1 MTGYTTDLEQTTTTN
16 EDFRHVLYTG
26 EHAQLVAMTLR
37 PGEDIGL
44 ETHPTIDQFIRVEAG
59 MAEAVLDGEEH
70 RLGDGDV
77 VIVPAGVEH
86 DVRNVSD
93 DLPLRLS
100 TIYSPP
106 AHPDGT
112 VQPTKQA
119 EAQ

>member
-1 MTGYTTDLEQTTTTN
+1 MTGYTANLETTTHDN
-16 EDFRHVLYTG
+16 DDFRHVLYTG

-37 PGEDIGL
+37 PGESIGL

-59 MAEAVLDGEEH
+59 MAEATLDGEEH

-77 VIVPAGVEH
+77 VVVPAGVEH
-86 DVRNVSD
+86 DVTNVSD
-93 DLPLRLS
+93 DMELRLS

-112 VQPTKQA
+112 VEHTKQA